1 MRIAYFDCSS
11 GISGDMCL
19 GALISAGASLEK
31 IKQGL
36 SKIPIKGY
44 RISTQK
50 VFRSEIEALKLDI
63 KIKSHKDEKKHL
75 SRWNKIKALIEGSDL
90 ETDIK
95 EKGLKIIKSIFLAEA
110 IVHGESYDRVHLHEL
125 SYIDTAVD
133 IFGTL
138 IALKELSIDRV
149 YASSINTGGGFVET
163 SHGRLPVP
171 APATLQLLKG
181 LSIYSTNTEKE
192 LTTPTGAAII
202 RFIANKSTSYIPK
215 MTIKQ
220 IGIGAGSRDIKGHP
234 NVLRVFI
241 GEKGKKNN
249 DEIYILETNIDDM
262 NPQLYEY
269 ITERLFEIGA
279 LDVFLTQV
287 IMKKGRPGVLL
298 TALCT
303 EDKIDAISKT
313 LLKETTTIG
322 VRFYPTSRITLK
334 RQIKPI
340 DTPFGKIR
348 FKTSYS
354 EDKEILKHSPEY
366 EDIKKASKKTKIPII
381 EIEKKLTEDY

>member
-19 GALISAGASLEK
+19 GALISAGASLEN
-31 IKQGL
+31 IKSGL
-36 SKIPIKGY
+36 SKIPIRGY
-44 RISTQK
+44 RISTKK
-50 VFRSEIEALKLDI
+50 VSRSGLEALKLDI
-63 KIKSHKDEKKHL
+63 KIENHKDERKHL

-90 ETDIK
+90 EADIK
-95 EKGLKIIKSIFLAEA
+95 EKGLKIIKSIFMAEA
-110 IVHGESYDRVHLHEL
+110 IVHGEPYDRVHLHEL

-171 APATLQLLKG
+171 APATLELLKG
-181 LSIYSTNTEKE
+181 LSIYSTDIEKE

-202 RFIANKSTSYIPK
+202 RSIAESTSCIPE
-215 MTIKQ
+215 MTIKK
-220 IGIGAGSRDIKGHP
+220 IGIGAGSKDIKGHP

-241 GEKGKKNN
+241 GEKGKKHT
-249 DEIYILETNIDDM
+249 DEIFVLETNIDDM

-303 EDKIDAISKT
+303 EDKKDSISKA

-322 VRFYPTSRITLK
+322 IRFYPANRITLK
-334 RQIKPI
+334 REIKPLY
-340 DTPFGKIR
+340 TPFGKIR

-354 EDKEILKHSPEY
+354 EDKEILKQSPEY
-366 EDIKKASKKTKIPII
+366 EDIKRISKKTKTPII
-381 EIEKKLTEDY
+381 EVERKLREK